1 MGELLKKLCKEKD
14 IEVNSTM
21 SETKAAFSESNSML
35 KSYNIWLL

>member
-21 SETKAAFSESNSML
+21 SETKAAFPGEKFSL
-35 KSYNIWLL
+35 